1 MAPTLAFAA
10 PAPAPG
16 LAPPAT
22 ASFWLRRSYDTPTYY
37 QLSLE
42 DDQGSFAHWV
52 IPLPIKQVAKRA
64 MVLWRL
70 PAAPTL
76 GILPCVESGK
86 LRLAPAQ
93 PGAPASLRTELAQGV
108 LRLNFNGQ
116 LLRGYFRLHCLP
128 EGGGQLWQLI
138 PIGQV

>member
-1 MAPTLAFAA
+1 MAPTLAFAV
-10 PAPAPG
+10 PAPASV

-22 ASFWLRRSYDTPTYY
+22 ASFWLHHSPETPTYY

-52 IPLPIKQVAKRA
+52 IPLPLKQLAKRPV
-64 MVLWRL
+64 VLWRL
-70 PAAPTL
+70 PAPPAL
-76 GILPCVESGK
+76 SALPCVESGR

-93 PGAPASLRTELAQGV
+93 HGTMASLRTELAQGV
-108 LRLNFNGQ
+108 LRLNFHGQ

-128 EGGGQLWQLI
+128 QGGGQLWQLT
-138 PIGQV
+138 PIGHV

>member
-1 MAPTLAFAA
+1 MLLQRPRRLLGWRRLPPPPSGCAAPTIRL
-10 PAPAPG
+10 
-16 LAPPAT
+16 
-22 ASFWLRRSYDTPTYY
+22 

-64 MVLWRL
+64 IVLWRL
-70 PAAPTL
+70 PAASTL
-76 GILPCVESGK
+76 GILPCVESGQ

-108 LRLNFNGQ
+108 LRLNFNDQ
-116 LLRGYFRLHCLP
+116 LLHGYFRLHCLP
-128 EGGGQLWQLI
+128 EGGGQLWQLT